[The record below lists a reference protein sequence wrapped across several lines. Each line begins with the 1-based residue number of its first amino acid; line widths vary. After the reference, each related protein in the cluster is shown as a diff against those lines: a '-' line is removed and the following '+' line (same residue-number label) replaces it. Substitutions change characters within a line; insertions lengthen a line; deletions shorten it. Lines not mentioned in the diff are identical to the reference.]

1 MFGLHRIF
9 VELSNSRLMSVK
21 SSEEYVGLKTM
32 FLFVTPSFLRC
43 SRQSGVIAAN
53 PLNWV
58 WLIAEKSWEWL
69 EVSFWAIR

>member
-9 VELSNSRLMSVK
+9 VELSNSILMNVK

-53 PLNWV
+53 PLN
-58 WLIAEKSWEWL
+58 
-69 EVSFWAIR
+69 